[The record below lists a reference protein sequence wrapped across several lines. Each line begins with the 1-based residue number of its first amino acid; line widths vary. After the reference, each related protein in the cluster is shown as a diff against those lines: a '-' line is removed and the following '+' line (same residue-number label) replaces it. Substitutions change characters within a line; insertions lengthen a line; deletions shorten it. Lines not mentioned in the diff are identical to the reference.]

1 MVFVMTPPAN
11 ASYGTSHAA
20 RAPRTTASFTAM
32 SPERVAQNLHLDV
45 LDVHVQVVAG
55 QRLRLRVAR
64 KSEARRH
71 AEKAGGDDDADD
83 AHEDENAAAAIGC
96 RGDGE
101 GGEHSSERQQPAG
114 AATKRL
120 EVHILAHGFFAG
132 VAEDEVD
139 LGTREVAELLT
150 HALPGSRLRTPQP
163 RSCLPMRRGWG
174 FGTATLW
181 SVVTVGE
188 HLEKS
193 MRSSVAPGSGAVY
206 G

>member
-64 KSEARRH
+64 EAKARRRH
-71 AEKAGGDDDADD
+71 AEKAGGGDDADD
-83 AHEDENAAAAIGC
+83 AREDEDAAAALGC

-101 GGEHSSERQQPAG
+101 GGEHSGEREQPAG

-120 EVHILAHGFFAG
+120 
-132 VAEDEVD
+132 D
-139 LGTREVAELLT
+139 
-150 HALPGSRLRTPQP
+150 
-163 RSCLPMRRGWG
+163 
-174 FGTATLW
+174 
-181 SVVTVGE
+181 
-188 HLEKS
+188 LEKS